1 MIFCKTVPGL
11 GLSLYSEI
19 LKMNIFPDKT
29 DFHDPYWFNPG
40 DKNSC
45 R

>member
-1 MIFCKTVPGL
+1 MIMHFLK
-11 GLSLYSEI
+11 LSET

-29 DFHDPYWFNPG
+29 DFHDPYWINPG
-40 DKNSC
+40 DENSF